1 MTETKDLIIITA
13 SCGKNLELSEKF
25 LEKSN
30 ELKISSEILDLTTLN
45 IPLFNPRIHSK
56 ENIPN
61 EIKELKKKLF
71 KIEKWVICAPEYNGS
86 IPPILSNF
94 IAWLSISGDD
104 FRNLFNGQPIAIAT
118 FSGGIGLELL
128 TSLRIQL
135 VHLGSQVLG
144 RQLLSSY
151 SKPIETKT
159 CLLYTSPSPRD
170 RTRSRMP
177 SSA

>member
-1 MTETKDLIIITA
+1 MTESKDLIIISA

-30 ELKISSEILDLTTLN
+30 ELKISSEILDLTTLD

-61 EIKELKKKLF
+61 EIEELKKKLF
-71 KIEKWVICAPEYNGS
+71 RIERWVICAPEYNGS
-86 IPPILSNF
+86 IPPILTNF

-104 FRNLFNGQPIAIAT
+104 FRNLFNAQPIAIAT

-151 SKPIETKT
+151 SKPVDTKT
-159 CLLYTSPSPRD
+159 IEDIIQRLLQMKKLKT
-170 RTRSRMP
+170 
-177 SSA
+177 

>member
-1 MTETKDLIIITA
+1 MTEPKKLIIITA

-25 LEKSN
+25 LDKCN
-30 ELKISSEILDLTTLN
+30 ELKISSEILDLTTLDV
-45 IPLFNPRIHSK
+45 PLFNPRIHSK
-56 ENIPN
+56 ENIPS
-61 EIKELKKKLF
+61 EIEVLKQKLLA
-71 KIEKWVICAPEYNGS
+71 IEKWVICAPEYNGS

-144 RQLLSSY
+144 RQLLASY
-151 SKPIETKT
+151 SKPIDTKT
-159 CLLYTSPSPRD
+159 IEDIIQRLLQMKKLKT
-170 RTRSRMP
+170 
-177 SSA
+177 

>member
-30 ELKISSEILDLTTLN
+30 ELKISSEILDLTTLD

-71 KIEKWVICAPEYNGS
+71 AIEKWVICAPEYNGS

-104 FRNLFNGQPIAIAT
+104 FRNLFNGQPIAIST

-151 SKPIETKT
+151 SKPIDTKT
-159 CLLYTSPSPRD
+159 IEDIIQRLLQMNKLKT
-170 RTRSRMP
+170 
-177 SSA
+177 

>member
-1 MTETKDLIIITA
+1 MTESKDLIIISA
-13 SCGKNLELSEKF
+13 SCGKNLELSNKF

-30 ELKISSEILDLTTLN
+30 ELKISSEILDLTTLD
-45 IPLFNPRIHSK
+45 IPLFNPRIHNT

-71 KIEKWVICAPEYNGS
+71 KIEMWVICAPEYNGS

-104 FRNLFNGQPIAIAT
+104 FRNLFNGQPIAIGT

-151 SKPIETKT
+151 TKPIETKT
-159 CLLYTSPSPRD
+159 IEDIIQRLLQMKKLNT
-170 RTRSRMP
+170 
-177 SSA
+177 

>member
-1 MTETKDLIIITA
+1 MTNSKDLIIISA
-13 SCGKNLELSEKF
+13 SCGKNLELSKKF
-25 LEKSN
+25 QEKSN
-30 ELKISSEILDLTTLN
+30 KLNLNSELLDLTTLN
-45 IPLFNPRIHSK
+45 IPLFNPRIHTK
-56 ENIPN
+56 KNIPD
-61 EIKELKKKLF
+61 EIIMIKEKLF
-71 KIEKWVICAPEYNGS
+71 VIDKWVICAPEYNGS

-144 RQLLSSY
+144 RQLLSSF
-151 SKPIETKT
+151 SKPIDEATIEDIIKRLTQMKRLKT
-159 CLLYTSPSPRD
+159 
-170 RTRSRMP
+170 
-177 SSA
+177 

>member
-1 MTETKDLIIITA
+1 MTESKDLIIISA

-30 ELKISSEILDLTTLN
+30 ALKISSEILDLTTLD

-61 EIKELKKKLF
+61 EIEELKKKLF
-71 KIEKWVICAPEYNGS
+71 SIERWVICAPEYNGS

-104 FRNLFNGQPIAIAT
+104 FRIYLMVN
-118 FSGGIGLELL
+118 
-128 TSLRIQL
+128 QL
-135 VHLGSQVLG
+135 
-144 RQLLSSY
+144 QLQHFLVA
-151 SKPIETKT
+151 
-159 CLLYTSPSPRD
+159 LD
-170 RTRSRMP
+170 
-177 SSA
+177 

>member
-1 MTETKDLIIITA
+1 MNDSKEIIIISA
-13 SCGKNLELSEKF
+13 SCGKNLELSKKF
-25 LEKSN
+25 LEKSS
-30 ELKISSEILDLTTLN
+30 EMKISSEILDLTTLD

-56 ENIPN
+56 ENVPVKILA
-61 EIKELKKKLF
+61 IKEKLF
-71 KIEKWVICAPEYNGS
+71 ATEKWIICAPEYNGS
-86 IPPILSNF
+86 IPPILTNF

-144 RQLLSSY
+144 RQLFSSF
-151 SKPIETKT
+151 SKPVDSKTIEDIIQRLSQMKSLKT
-159 CLLYTSPSPRD
+159 
-170 RTRSRMP
+170 
-177 SSA
+177 

>member
-1 MTETKDLIIITA
+1 MTESKDLIIISA

-30 ELKISSEILDLTTLN
+30 ELKLSSEILDLTTLD

-56 ENIPN
+56 ENIPD
-61 EIKELKKKLF
+61 EIGDLKKKLF
-71 KIEKWVICAPEYNGS
+71 AIEKWVICAPEYNGS

-104 FRNLFNGQPIAIAT
+104 FRNLFNGRPIAIAT
-118 FSGGIGLELL
+118 FSGGIGLVLL

-151 SKPIETKT
+151 SKPIDTKT
-159 CLLYTSPSPRD
+159 IEDIIQRLLQMKKIKT
-170 RTRSRMP
+170 
-177 SSA
+177 